1 MFAHGFVLTPLRRPQ
16 RGFLFCL
23 KCGRLAMANSHGQ
36 AMEKGDQPDV
46 KSTLKYFIP
55 LLVMA
60 VAGCSTAEQM
70 SDTLMTG
77 GDVPQ
82 NRAAS
87 SDIIPPPMQPPPQKN
102 EFEIVGDYAGKKL
115 VMRVNGREI
124 YSGQRPLEPAG
135 VRWQLRHDIQ
145 SYPADLSVSIEG
157 CAGVAALTVP
167 ETDEGPLLIF
177 RGCNVEMIAD

>member
-1 MFAHGFVLTPLRRPQ
+1 MTTFLKCAS
-16 RGFLFCL
+16 GFLAA
-23 KCGRLAMANSHGQ
+23 G
-36 AMEKGDQPDV
+36 
-46 KSTLKYFIP
+46 
-55 LLVMA
+55 LLSA
-60 VAGCSTAEQM
+60 CSSAADLTDTITA
-70 SDTLMTG
+70 G

-102 EFEIVGDYAGKKL
+102 EFEIVGDYAGKML

-145 SYPADLSVSIEG
+145 SYPADLSISIEG
-157 CAGVAALTVP
+157 CAGIAALTVP
-167 ETDEGPLLIF
+167 EAEEGPLLIF
-177 RGCNVEMIAD
+177 RGCDVEMIAD